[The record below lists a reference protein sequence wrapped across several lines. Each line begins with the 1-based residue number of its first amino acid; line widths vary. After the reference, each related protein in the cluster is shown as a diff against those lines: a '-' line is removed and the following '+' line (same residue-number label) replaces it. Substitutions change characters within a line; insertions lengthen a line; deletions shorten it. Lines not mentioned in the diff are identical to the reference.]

1 MTKRKVEIVVIS
13 DVHLGT
19 FGSRAT
25 ELMLYLESVEPE
37 ILIINGDL
45 IDIWQFRKRYF
56 PKSHFAILQKILNFT
71 SQGVTTY
78 FLPGNHDD
86 LIRRFGDFSIGNF
99 HVQNELILNI
109 NNQKVWFHHGDKYD
123 ISVKSQGLAAFGGYL
138 YEHLIL
144 IENGFNRFLKLFK
157 IKSFQIAKK
166 LKMFSKRMSKKSSNF
181 ELKAFKEGIE
191 NNYDIM
197 ICGHVHK
204 PQKRIFKNE
213 NGEILYLNSGDWVEN
228 LSALEYN
235 NGKWQILDF
244 DETLTGDDFELI
256 SKSTFQ

>member
-37 ILIINGDL
+37 VLVINGDL

-56 PKSHFAILQKILNFT
+56 PKSHFAILQKLLNFT
-71 SQGVTTY
+71 TKGVTTY

-99 HVQNELILNI
+99 HVQNELILAI
-109 NNQKVWFHHGDKYD
+109 DNQKTWFHHGDKYD
-123 ISVKSQGLAAFGGYL
+123 GTVKNKRFAAFGGYL

-144 IENGFNRFLKLFK
+144 VENLFNRFLKLFK
-157 IKSFQIAKK
+157 IKPFQIAKK

-181 ELKAFKEGIE
+181 GVRVI
-191 NNYDIM
+191 
-197 ICGHVHK
+197 
-204 PQKRIFKNE
+204 
-213 NGEILYLNSGDWVEN
+213 SN
-228 LSALEYN
+228 LSKLKKPFLHPIIKIRSLFCGMLA
-235 NGKWQILDF
+235 
-244 DETLTGDDFELI
+244 
-256 SKSTFQ
+256 